1 LTVLEFYPIVFHFA
15 PTNEETTVIKVSVFY
30 PYKDGCK
37 FDMAYYV
44 ERHLPM
50 VKKKIGSA
58 IKGVAIEQGISG
70 GAPGVPMTYVAMGH
84 MLFDSV
90 EAFQTAFAQHAQEIM
105 ADVPNYTNL
114 QPIIQVSEVKV

>member
-1 LTVLEFYPIVFHFA
+1 LTVVEFYPIVCHFA
-15 PTNEETTVIKVSVFY
+15 RTDEETIVIKVSVFY

-37 FDMAYYV
+37 FDMTYYV
-44 ERHLPM
+44 EKHLPM
-50 VKKKIGSA
+50 VKKKLGA
-58 IKGVAIEQGISG
+58 VIKGVAVEQGISG

-84 MLFDSV
+84 MLVDSV
-90 EAFQTAFAQHAQEIM
+90 EAFQTAFTQHAQEIM